1 MKIFRKVSIGLT
13 LLVVFGSVSLALLL
27 LHCMRLFFLEG
38 GTPAVFWLT
47 VGAVLAVCL
56 AGGGWLLYWLFR
68 VIGPVCRA
76 AEFAG
81 RLAAGENPAPLKVNP
96 RGNDELNALLTSLNF
111 LHDRQQILGNKLKLS
126 IAREAKIRREID
138 RHDLLQLSIMN
149 RMLPEVRSPLGILK
163 GYLRL
168 ARYEAEKVPGND
180 ETIRLIEKAGSRI
193 GMIARQIEQM
203 IDIGRLG
210 RDCWSKLELTSF
222 DTSGF
227 LREQMELNQLQL
239 RSREITLL
247 SRLSASAP
255 ARLLA
260 DRELLRQ
267 LVMILVRA
275 VARASSPG
283 ETVVLSCF
291 GEGGKVVFEVHDS
304 RLRRCREP
312 LAERFRLHAA
322 GEPSPIGEAG
332 LNTLGLLFV
341 RDIARRTGGGLTV
354 SESSGANNVLRLE
367 FDARDLA
374 PEAGSHHGSSG
385 EVRRE
390 APLLRGEEF
399 LDELDGGM
407 DGPLEPIRVLLGSE
421 YPESHEILTRL
432 LAIRAIEITAVD
444 TPEAMVKAAGAEH
457 FDGFLVGG
465 SFRSGNFELI
475 GKLRAAA
482 GRRDLPVVVAST
494 FFDDEDRRRL
504 SEMDRVYPMELPL
517 NYELL
522 AQVLRRAAGA
532 GR

>member
-38 GTPAVFWLT
+38 RDPCR
-47 VGAVLAVCL
+47 VLADGR
-56 AGGGWLLYWLFR
+56 GGARGLSRRRRWLLYWLFR

-126 IAREAKIRREID
+126 IAREAEIRREID

-168 ARYEAEKVPGND
+168 ARYEAEKVPAD

-312 LAERFRLHAA
+312 RWRNVFVFTPPENPRRSAR
-322 GEPSPIGEAG
+322 PG
-332 LNTLGLLFV
+332 LNTLGRFL
-341 RDIARRTGGGLTV
+341 
-354 SESSGANNVLRLE
+354 SGTS
-367 FDARDLA
+367 
-374 PEAGSHHGSSG
+374 PG
-385 EVRRE
+385 E
-390 APLLRGEEF
+390 P
-399 LDELDGGM
+399 
-407 DGPLEPIRVLLGSE
+407 
-421 YPESHEILTRL
+421 
-432 LAIRAIEITAVD
+432 
-444 TPEAMVKAAGAEH
+444 AAG
-457 FDGFLVGG
+457 
-465 SFRSGNFELI
+465 
-475 GKLRAAA
+475 
-482 GRRDLPVVVAST
+482 
-494 FFDDEDRRRL
+494 
-504 SEMDRVYPMELPL
+504 
-517 NYELL
+517 
-522 AQVLRRAAGA
+522 
-532 GR
+532 